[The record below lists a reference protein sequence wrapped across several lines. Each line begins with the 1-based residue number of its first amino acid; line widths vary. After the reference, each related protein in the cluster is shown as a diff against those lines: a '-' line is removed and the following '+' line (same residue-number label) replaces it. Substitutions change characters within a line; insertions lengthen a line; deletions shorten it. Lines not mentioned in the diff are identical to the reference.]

1 MTLKQAFTL
10 WANIPRNLV
19 LATRSRDAVQ
29 RVLMKKYSD
38 IDLEQITQGFAE
50 RLFSQCSEAQ
60 ELKTKAASILVY
72 LLQWG
77 GDNGYCQRPT
87 FDYTIAT
94 SEVQPSDTVGT
105 APAVAKGEDDS
116 TEGLSPSVSP
126 APESGQQSEELT
138 KPEEIMEPK
147 KERKPAGRKARPL
160 AQIHPDTLEVVKVWP
175 SLSEAERETGACN
188 LDRVITLLRK
198 SVGFY
203 WCNAE
208 DADTFKARLD
218 EKKQKTAERKQARPQ
233 VKASAQPKPKKE
245 SSTESTQ
252 GTVPAVTSVS
262 PVGEHAASHQ
272 GQSPCAP
279 ANAASKALA
288 VFTDDELLAELD
300 RRGWQGEL
308 RRMMVVA
315 IGV

>member
-10 WANIPRNLV
+10 WANTPRNLV

-29 RVLMKKYSD
+29 QVLMKKYSD

-50 RLFSQCSEAQ
+50 RLFSQCSEVQ

-94 SEVQPSDTVGT
+94 SEAQ
-105 APAVAKGEDDS
+105 
-116 TEGLSPSVSP
+116 P

-147 KERKPAGRKARPL
+147 KERKPGGRKARPL

-252 GTVPAVTSVS
+252 GTVPAVTSVL
-262 PVGEHAASHQ
+262 PVGKHATSHQ
-272 GQSPCAP
+272 GQSPCAT
-279 ANAASKALA
+279 ATAASEALA